1 MLILLK
7 YITVLTALVFAPLFL
22 YSVFSMRN
30 KIRNVKISW
39 SKPEAIIMIV
49 FALLVNLSLLILAM
63 FFMAAYFDI
72 FKGFSII
79 KAFGH
84 PILKQLS
91 LISFFLF
98 IASAQIFVAIQ
109 QLFRFYVNDE
119 GIFELSSIYFSRE
132 NVFYWERVVDYFLK
146 EDFPLTVL
154 NILYEANDGTIL
166 RKELAIPTPLLEKFK
181 PFLEQMS
188 NCENLDALDLP
199 LDIRLLLDE

>member
-7 YITVLTALVFAPLFL
+7 YITVLIALVFAPLFL

-63 FFMAAYFDI
+63 FFTAAYFDI

-79 KAFGH
+79 KSFGH

-98 IASAQIFVAIQ
+98 IASAQVFIAIQ

-166 RKELAIPTPLLEKFK
+166 RKELAIPTQLLEKFK

-188 NCENLDALDLP
+188 NCENLDGLDLP